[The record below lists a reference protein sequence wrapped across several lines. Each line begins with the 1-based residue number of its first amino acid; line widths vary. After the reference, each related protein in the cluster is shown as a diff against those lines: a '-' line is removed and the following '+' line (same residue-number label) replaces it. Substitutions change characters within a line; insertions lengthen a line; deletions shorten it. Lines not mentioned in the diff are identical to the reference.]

1 MILIGKFLNLTE
13 EHMRRQKNGDR
24 AVKPFGFPYDRAE
37 LRIRWWSPPPLVGIR
52 GAVLVEARV
61 LASDVLP
68 G

>member
-1 MILIGKFLNLTE
+1 
-13 EHMRRQKNGDR
+13 MRRQKNGDR

-37 LRIRWWSPPPLVGIR
+37 LRIRWWSPPPPVGIR